1 MKSKIRIVSYLLIS
15 LMASFCMVLA
25 VAQPAF
31 ASDKCVSILPE
42 SWCDESGGGGIK
54 EIIKLGANILMMG
67 IGVAATVGIVI
78 CGVQIMTARDDPA
91 QVSKARKRMIEIAIG
106 LVAWVLIEVV
116 VQFIIPNGN
125 LNELN

>member
-1 MKSKIRIVSYLLIS
+1 
-15 LMASFCMVLA
+15 MVLA
-25 VAQPAF
+25 AAEPAF

-42 SWCDESGGGGIK
+42 DWCSEENGGGIK
-54 EIIKLGANILMMG
+54 KIIKLGADILMMG

-106 LVAWVLIEVV
+106 LVAWVLIEVI

-125 LNELN
+125 LSELD

>member
-1 MKSKIRIVSYLLIS
+1 
-15 LMASFCMVLA
+15 
-25 VAQPAF
+25 
-31 ASDKCVSILPE
+31 
-42 SWCDESGGGGIK
+42 
-54 EIIKLGANILMMG
+54 
-67 IGVAATVGIVI
+67 
-78 CGVQIMTARDDPA
+78 MTARDDPA